1 MLLVK
6 VLCKMIYA
14 CVVIINSNTIFSA
27 SFLINLLD
35 ATLYASDFRI

>member
-6 VLCKMIYA
+6 VVCKMIYA
-14 CVVIINSNTIFSA
+14 YFVIINSNIIFSE

-35 ATLYASDFRI
+35 ASDFRI